1 MRRTFGPAPVVVFLA
16 MVLATGCKPHSSS
29 APAAPGTPAEYF
41 QTPFQDESQYIVE
54 AIASDLAE
62 QMYYAAF
69 HRLPDPSSFQVT
81 AVEKPGSPLDAPVYD
96 LEIRLDPKLGTLKSS
111 LNVNSPIWSPA
122 VYSELATQLGSAVGL
137 TVTNA
142 GIWRDT
148 SLLSKLTDNTP
159 ENIEQENEQ
168 LSTAL
173 EQDFTDPQLH
183 EKAAALLGA
192 FSLRDHSGYFFDI
205 RAPLSRMTAHLAM
218 ARFLNGTNAY
228 GINGQMAEAMLFTL
242 INDESLA
249 LDQLNAIGTNDT
261 AVAPLVR
268 ALWTRNTGD
277 YRLLGSTHN
286 LTSVES
292 VEWFCAM
299 ANSVSAPMGWQKLS
313 DVEQRTIDY
322 VRVADQEDYSVK
334 MGHHLSSVSLSLEL
348 GEIES
353 IYKMT
358 HHNPLARQGLADAL
372 NAMPEHCFT
381 TEPDGSVHVRVI
393 GWGQWA
399 NFLQRHL
406 CHAIQSNFDCL
417 QNRWGLPDDAK
428 AFASKCDAAF
438 SGLRLY
444 PFVERYNA
452 TDVNTYHKSVDD
464 GLKETMAT
472 PQLTPA
478 ECWNHLFYS
487 VDFTARYCP
496 NPNPHVNEWHRHD
509 PPPGT
514 AYDLYARLNQP
525 GLYQRPDIA
534 AVIEKLHQLA
544 PYDFRVLYYI
554 MTQKYGGHPS
564 YTEAT
569 NLYENVLSYT
579 LAAVQ
584 MVANSVTNDPVKYE
598 NVMLKAA
605 QMDPESYFTLG
616 DYELARH
623 EEDQAEA
630 YYGKGADTDPD
641 AVEVASYASWRVR
654 YYIKKGNTFKARA
667 IADYAG
673 EVYSLEGLDAEGI
686 YFEAVSNY
694 PEAFDWY
701 KKIEDRYNDSGE
713 LIGFCIR
720 HKASTGD
727 AQFDQELQDQ
737 ITKLFPK
744 GLEKVSLA
752 DFQGP
757 PVDGVLIQEQNDLLR
772 DYGLREGDVIV
783 ALGGTRTHTFNQYT
797 TIRASLTGPE
807 LDLIV
812 WQSGVYH
819 EIKASPPNLRFGADF
834 GDYTSR

>member
-1 MRRTFGPAPVVVFLA
+1 MKKRFGLMVFSIFLA
-16 MVLATGCKPHSSS
+16 AVLMTGCKPHPPS
-29 APAAPGTPAEYF
+29 APVAPSGYF

-54 AIASDLAE
+54 AIVSDLAE
-62 QMYYAAF
+62 QMYYAAN
-69 HRLPDPSSFQVT
+69 HRLPDPGSFQVT

-96 LEIRLDPKLGTLKSS
+96 LDIRLDPKLGALKSS
-111 LNVNSPIWSPA
+111 VNVNGPIWSPA
-122 VYSELATQLGSAVGL
+122 VYKDLATQLGSAVGL

-142 GIWRDT
+142 GTWRDT
-148 SLLSKLTDNTP
+148 SLLSKLTDNTA
-159 ENIEQENEQ
+159 ETIEQENEQ
-168 LSTAL
+168 LSGAL

-192 FSLRDHSGYFFDI
+192 FMLRDHSGHFFDI
-205 RAPLSRMTAHLAM
+205 RAPLSRMTAHLTM
-218 ARFLNGTNAY
+218 AQFLNGTNAY

-242 INDESLA
+242 INDESLS
-249 LDQLNAIGTNDT
+249 LDQLNAIGTNEA

-268 ALWTRNTGD
+268 ALWTRDTGD
-277 YRLLGSTHN
+277 YRLLGAIDN
-286 LTSVES
+286 LTPVES

-299 ANSVSAPMGWQKLS
+299 ASSVSAPVAWPKLS
-313 DVEQRTIDY
+313 DVERHTIDY
-322 VRVADQEDYSVK
+322 VRVANESKYSVE
-334 MGHHLSSVSLSLEL
+334 MGHDLYDASLRLEYR
-348 GEIES
+348 EIES
-353 IYKMT
+353 IYKIM
-358 HHNPLARQGLADAL
+358 HHQPLAESGLADAL
-372 NAMPEHCFT
+372 NQMPERCFAT
-381 TEPDGSVHVRVI
+381 TPDGSVHVCVI

-417 QNRWGLPDDAK
+417 LNRWGLPDDAK
-428 AFASKCDAAF
+428 AFASKCDADF

-487 VDFTARYCP
+487 VDFASRYCP
-496 NPNPHVNEWHRHD
+496 NPNPHLNEWHHHD
-509 PPPGT
+509 PSPGT
-514 AYDLYARLNQP
+514 VYDLYARLNQP

-554 MTQKYGGHPS
+554 MMQKYGGHPG
-564 YTEAT
+564 YAEAT
-569 NLYENVLSYT
+569 NLYQRVLPYS

-584 MVANSVTNDPVKYE
+584 MVANSVTNDPDRYE
-598 NVMLKAA
+598 HFLLQAA
-605 QMDPESYFTLG
+605 QLDPGNYFTLG

-623 EEDQAEA
+623 EEDHAA
-630 YYGKGADTDPD
+630 TDYDKGADADPD

-654 YYIKKGNTFKARA
+654 YYLKKGDIFKARA
-667 IADYAG
+667 VADFAG
-673 EVYSLEGLDAEGI
+673 EVYSYDGLDAEGI

-713 LIGFCIR
+713 LIGFCVR
-720 HKASTGD
+720 HKALTGD
-727 AQFDQELQDQ
+727 TQFDQELQDQ

-757 PVDGVLIQEQNDLLR
+757 PTDGVLIQEQNDLLR
-772 DYGLREGDVIV
+772 DYGLRQGDVIV

-797 TIRASLTGPE
+797 SIRASLTGPE

-812 WQSGVYH
+812 WQSGVFH

-834 GDYTSR
+834 GDYTSQ